1 MPHSPC
7 HQRHSLPCGSYV
19 SLGCIPDYA
28 AQSFSYSSSTP
39 LFSILLHSRSKQVAY
54 ILLFYLKPTHQGLHQ
69 VVLSGKELL
78 CQGRRCKKHRFNP
91 CVGMIPWRRVWQP
104 TLIFL
109 PGKSH
114 GQILRLFLP
123 SKETEQILQR
133 KTNNPGALTQQKG
146 LAIKMRAKKESWK
159 TMGKW
164 SASGLSVL
172 FPFQGAEI
180 SFSHRVV
187 FTWVSMCSLNKH
199 FNSWLILTDLY
210 MELPSGPQHRQICV
224 RQVLY

>member
-7 HQRHSLPCGSYV
+7 HQSHSLPCWSYV

-69 VVLSGKELL
+69 VVLSGKELP

-114 GQILRLFLP
+114 GQR
-123 SKETEQILQR
+123 S
-133 KTNNPGALTQQKG
+133 
-146 LAIKMRAKKESWK
+146 LAGYRSWGHKESDTTEHK
-159 TMGKW
+159 
-164 SASGLSVL
+164 A
-172 FPFQGAEI
+172 
-180 SFSHRVV
+180 HR
-187 FTWVSMCSLNKH
+187 CIKPLA
-199 FNSWLILTDLY
+199 
-210 MELPSGPQHRQICV
+210 
-224 RQVLY
+224 